1 MAISIEFKP
10 IYYDILQ
17 MLAINYRNE
26 TIFHKCTLNIRS
38 WISLYI
44 TPHRCPFL
52 QIGRDMNTIDVSNT
66 LNYSDVVK

>member
-26 TIFHKCTLNIRS
+26 TIYHNCTLNILS
-38 WISLYI
+38 WISRNI
-44 TPHRCPFL
+44 TRLRCPVL
-52 QIGRDMNTIDVSNT
+52 HAGKVINTIDVSNS

>member
-10 IYYDILQ
+10 IYYDMLQ

-26 TIFHKCTLNIRS
+26 TIYHLCTLNILS
-38 WISLYI
+38 WISLNI
-44 TPHRCPFL
+44 TPHRCL
-52 QIGRDMNTIDVSNT
+52 MIHVGRDINTIDVSNS